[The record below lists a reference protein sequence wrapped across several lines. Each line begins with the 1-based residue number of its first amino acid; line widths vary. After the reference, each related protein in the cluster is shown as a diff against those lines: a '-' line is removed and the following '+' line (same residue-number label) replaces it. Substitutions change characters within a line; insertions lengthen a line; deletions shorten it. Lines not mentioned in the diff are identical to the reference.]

1 MTEEPFRTIIE
12 PFRIHSVEPMRL
24 TTGAERAAALA
35 AAGYNLFEL
44 RAADVLIDL
53 LTDSGTGAMSAEQW
67 AGIQRGNEAYAGAS
81 SFYRFR
87 DAVTDLFPFRHVL
100 PAHQGRAAEKILF
113 TVTGGPGQIVP
124 NNTHFDT
131 TRANIEFTGAQAVD
145 LPIPEGLR
153 PSVRHPFKGNMD
165 TVALEKLL
173 SEQAGAVPLVML
185 TITNNSGGGQPVSL
199 ANIRAVRE
207 VCDRFG
213 KPLFLDACRFAENA
227 WFIKSREEGYAA
239 VPVAAIVREIAALA
253 DGMTMSAKKDP
264 LANIGGWLALNDDRL
279 AEQCRNLEILT
290 EGFPTY
296 GGLAGRDLEA
306 IAQGLSECVDEDYL
320 QYRVRSVAYL
330 GEALEAAGIPVV
342 VPFGGHAVFI
352 DARAMLPHIDPLH
365 YPGQALACALYTEGG
380 VRSCEI
386 GTVMFGLHPDGT
398 ETPAPLD
405 LVRLA
410 IPRRTYTQSHID
422 YVIEVA
428 ARVAR
433 RGAQLTGMRI
443 VSQPRQLRHFT
454 AQFAPRLTRRP
465 RPCRRPDRRG
475 PRASRFPEKALVPA
489 GPALPAHRPGMISTG
504 AGIRRRPAIRLAISL
519 CLNGRSNGGPDA
531 HRIGTSRPVADY
543 RRCCRRS
550 AWLLQ
555 REHRQLHQGQ
565 HDRRDDRRRPP
576 QLRRRKPEN
585 HLHRAPAEQI
595 AGVR

>member
-1 MTEEPFRTIIE
+1 MTEPFRTIIE

-24 TTGAERAAALA
+24 TTAAERAAALA

-87 DAVTDLFPFRHVL
+87 DAVTALFPFRHVL
-100 PAHQGRAAEKILF
+100 PTHQGRAAEKILF
-113 TVTGGPGQIVP
+113 TVIGGPGRIVP

-131 TRANIEFTGAQAVD
+131 TRANIEFAGAEAID

-153 PSVRHPFKGNMD
+153 PSARHPFKGNMD

-173 SEQAGAVPLVML
+173 TEQADAVPLVML

-199 ANIRAVRE
+199 ANIRAARE
-207 VCDRFG
+207 VCGRFG

-227 WFIKSREEGYAA
+227 WFIKTREEGYAG
-239 VPVAAIVREIAALA
+239 VPVAGIVREIAALA

-264 LANIGGWLALNDDRL
+264 LANIGGWLALNDDDL
-279 AEQCRNLEILT
+279 AEGCRTLEILT

-306 IAQGLSECVDEDYL
+306 IAQGLTECVDEDYL

-454 AQFAPRLTRRP
+454 ARFAPRLP
-465 RPCRRPDRRG
+465 RPAPPSLTPARACRCLPG
-475 PRASRFPEKALVPA
+475 PGPPSLARA
-489 GPALPAHRPGMISTG
+489 GPAVACPARPTARSPRPAGFQISGKSARPGRSRFAGAPPGYDFCRCRNKAKTG
-504 AGIRRRPAIRLAISL
+504 NPGWPSL
-519 CLNGRSNGGPDA
+519 YA
-531 HRIGTSRPVADY
+531 
-543 RRCCRRS
+543 
-550 AWLLQ
+550 
-555 REHRQLHQGQ
+555 
-565 HDRRDDRRRPP
+565 
-576 QLRRRKPEN
+576 
-585 HLHRAPAEQI
+585 
-595 AGVR
+595 